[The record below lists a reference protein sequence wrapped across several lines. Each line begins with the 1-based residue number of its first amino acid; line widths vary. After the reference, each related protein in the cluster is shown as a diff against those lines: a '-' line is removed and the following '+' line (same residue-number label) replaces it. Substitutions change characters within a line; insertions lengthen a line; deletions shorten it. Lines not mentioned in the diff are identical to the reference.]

1 MPLYL
6 GIDVGGTHTD
16 AVLCGHVDG
25 QQSFFLSVK
34 VKTQAQSMDSVAL
47 SIQDALQALEQKMHT
62 VPEISLAQILAH
74 VQRVTISTTLGLNA
88 LVQGKGAPV
97 GLVYSAG
104 PGMDAQRFLQDSV
117 MGQYAYKVEGG
128 LDHRGCEVTA
138 LNLTSLAQVVCQWQ
152 GQGVRH
158 FAVAGKFSV
167 RNTAHENAVA
177 QELMALGIAQERITL
192 SHTLSGQLN
201 FPRRMAA
208 AYINASIQEVQQSF
222 LQAVQEAVH
231 AFMQQNHAQQIPPI
245 FMLKADGG
253 AIRLSAAMA
262 TPLYTVLSGP
272 AASVMGAMALG
283 ATSLQEAGDAL
294 LLDVGGT
301 TTDMALYAQGLPV
314 LDAVGMHVAV
324 PVKQGQESEFLRT
337 PLRSLATLSL
347 SLGGDTPLLYDG
359 QNLHLGTVRQGPA
372 MAFGGDSPTL
382 VDALVYWAQMQGALL
397 DSSLQGNASQKGLEA
412 CTQKQGRALEKLV
425 GNVITAA
432 CEKILHGIQA
442 LLTHVADRPVYTL
455 AQLLEGYSLHPTKLC
470 LVGGPAVLLRPWLEP
485 ILQKA
490 LGLSVHVPSA
500 GNVANAL
507 GAAVTLPTDHVQLL
521 ADTLQGYWSIPT
533 LGLQGT
539 MGKNFTV
546 KEAQH
551 LAMEALQHKALREGT
566 LLEHELDQTAMD
578 VVEAESFAT
587 LDEYGRGGKD
597 IRVQCQWRPGI
608 VMPWGQRWE

>member
-16 AVLCGHVDG
+16 AVLCGHVEG
-25 QQSFFLSVK
+25 QQPLFLSAK
-34 VKTQAQSMDSVAL
+34 VKTQAQSMESVAL
-47 SIQDALQALEQKMHT
+47 SMQYALQALEQEVHALS
-62 VPEISLAQILAH
+62 EISLAQTLSC
-74 VQRVTISTTLGLNA
+74 VQRVTVSTTLGLNA
-88 LVQGKGAPV
+88 LVQGKAAPV

-117 MGQYAYKVEGG
+117 MGQYAYQVEGG

-138 LNLTSLAQVVCQWQ
+138 LNLTGLAQKIRQWQ
-152 GQGVRH
+152 EQGVCH

-167 RNTAHENAVA
+167 RNTSHEYAVA
-177 QELMALGIAQERITL
+177 QELMALGIAPERITL

-208 AYINASIQEVQQSF
+208 AYINASIQEVQQNF
-222 LQAVQEAVH
+222 LQAVQKAVH
-231 AFMQQNHAQQIPPI
+231 VFMQQCLTQQMPPI
-245 FMLKADGG
+245 FLLKADGG
-253 AIRLSAAMA
+253 AIHLTAAMA

-324 PVKQGQESEFLRT
+324 PAKQGQESEFLRT
-337 PLRSLATLSL
+337 PLRSLATHSL

-359 QNLHLGTVRQGPA
+359 QNLYIGTERHGPA
-372 MAFGGDSPTL
+372 MAFGGESPTL
-382 VDALVYWAQMQGALL
+382 VDALVYWAQTKGQALEA
-397 DSSLQGNASQKGLEA
+397 SLLGDISQKGLEA
-412 CTQKQGRALEKLV
+412 LTQKQGEALEKLV
-425 GNVITAA
+425 KNVINIA
-432 CEKILHGIQA
+432 CEKILHGVQA
-442 LLTHVADRPVYTL
+442 LLHHVAERPVYTL

-470 LVGGPAVLLRPWLEP
+470 LVGGPAGLLRPWLEP
-485 ILQKA
+485 VLHKA
-490 LGLSVHVPSA
+490 LGLSVYVPA
-500 GNVANAL
+500 TGGVANAL
-507 GAAVTLPTDHVQLL
+507 GAALTLPTDHVQLL
-521 ADTLQGYWSIPT
+521 ADTLQGYWTIPT
-533 LGLQGT
+533 LGLQGDIE
-539 MGKNFTV
+539 KNFTV
-546 KEAQH
+546 EEAQRM
-551 LAMEALQHKALREGT
+551 AMEALQHKSLREGS
-566 LLEHELDQTAMD
+566 LLEHELKNTAMD